1 MDIRVET
8 YSAYRYDEIQK
19 EYGSVLN
26 KFNLTEAE
34 YGRAY
39 ITINS
44 LEDLLNIDK
53 ELRIFKESLPD
64 WNVYF
69 GLIVSHDS
77 KGPLLEIKD
86 NYD

>member
-1 MDIRVET
+1 MDIRVTT

-26 KFNLTEAE
+26 KFNLIEAE

-53 ELRIFKESLPD
+53 ELSVFQENQTG

-69 GLIVSHDS
+69 GLIVSHDNN
-77 KGPLLEIKD
+77 GPLLKIKD